1 VLGDKIIGV
10 FTSYPHN
17 LTRTYEVYIDRYLF
31 SPHKDFNTFAN
42 ENKIPEVQH
51 RMNTRK
57 TTERMNQELDVEWI
71 DLIVTAQQMGIPLE
85 DIRLFLKESSLD
97 ESSNLKNSWG

>member
-1 VLGDKIIGV
+1 VLGDKIKGV

-17 LTRTYEVYIDRYLF
+17 LTHTNEIYIDRYLF
-31 SPHKDFNTFAN
+31 SVHKDFNTFAN
-42 ENKIPEVQH
+42 EKKIPEVQH
-51 RMNTRK
+51 CMNTRK
-57 TTERMNQELDVEWI
+57 TTARINQELDVEWI
-71 DLIVTAQQMGIPLE
+71 DLIITAQKMGIPLE